1 MLQRWN
7 LMASAPIKHRQ
18 VVFIGYACAVIALL
32 CLMFVAEWIPNL
44 LPYSPNLALPP
55 SPPAIRSPIFPLVMS
70 TLGMAGLT
78 TWYLL
83 RKLHHYALLSFTLFW
98 VALVGCIAFSY
109 IFLRRTH
116 DVQGL
121 ISMSVVALTGVMFWL
136 SLKRNLPM

>member
-1 MLQRWN
+1 
-7 LMASAPIKHRQ
+7 
-18 VVFIGYACAVIALL
+18 V
-32 CLMFVAEWIPNL
+32 
-44 LPYSPNLALPP
+44 
-55 SPPAIRSPIFPLVMS
+55 
-70 TLGMAGLT
+70 AGLT

-83 RKLHHYALLSFTLFW
+83 RRVHQYALLSFTVFW
-98 VALVGCIAFSY
+98 AALVGCIAFAY